1 MQYNCS
7 AITLRTFK
15 TELDLRVVQKSAFI
29 QYAGT
34 ARRAYNPGLVV
45 IGKRLRDCG
54 VAVPSA
60 AKLLERFVYL
70 DNEIN
75 TECVIFRE
83 KERSYLP

>member
-1 MQYNCS
+1 MFRNQLS
-7 AITLRTFK
+7 PAMP
-15 TELDLRVVQKSAFI
+15 
-29 QYAGT
+29 GM

-54 VAVPSA
+54 VAVLSA
-60 AKLLERFVYL
+60 AKFLERFVYL

-75 TECVIFRE
+75 TECFIFRE